1 MKGIVTKS
9 TGSWYTVRLENG
21 TTIECRLKGVFRTKG
36 IKSTNPVAVGDR
48 VVIERDHEMKGSV
61 ITQIEDR
68 DNYVIRKSVNLS
80 KRSHII
86 AANVD
91 QAVLIATVEQPKT
104 LQGFIDRFLV
114 AAEAYD
120 IPAVIVFN
128 KIDLYSDESIDE
140 LEFFDLMY
148 RDIGYRVLATSALT
162 GDGIDDL
169 ADVLK
174 GKVSLLSGNS
184 GVGKSTLINAIDP
197 KLDLKTGNISK
208 SHKLGQHTTT
218 FAEMFP
224 LAMGGDIIDTP
235 GIRSFGMI
243 DMEDA
248 EISHYFP
255 EIFEVSSGCRFNN
268 CMHINEPGC
277 AVLEALEK
285 GDISPTRYK
294 SYINI
299 LKGLDDENPYR
310 VDEFAE

>member
-21 TTIECRLKGVFRTKG
+21 SIIECRLKGVFRTKG

-48 VVIERDHEMKGSV
+48 VVIERDDEMKGSV
-61 ITQIEDR
+61 ITQIEER
-68 DNYVIRKSVNLS
+68 ENYVIRKSVNLS

-128 KIDLYSDESIDE
+128 KIDLYSDDSLDE
-140 LEFFDLMY
+140 LEFYDLMY
-148 RDIGYRVLATSALT
+148 RDIGYQVVVTSAVT
-162 GDGIDDL
+162 GDGLDDL
-169 ADVLK
+169 AEVLRD
-174 GKVSLLSGNS
+174 KVSLLSGNS

-197 KLDLKTGNISK
+197 DLDLKTGKISK

-224 LAMGGDIIDTP
+224 LSIGGDIIDTP
-235 GIRSFGMI
+235 GIRSFGMV

-255 EIFEVSSGCRFNN
+255 EIFEVSPQCKFNN
-268 CMHINEPGC
+268 CMHLNEPGC
-277 AVLEALEK
+277 AVLEAIEN

>member
-1 MKGIVTKS
+1 VKGIVTKS

-48 VVIERDHEMKGSV
+48 VVIERDDEMKGSV

>member
-21 TTIECRLKGVFRTKG
+21 PTIECRLKGVFRTKG

-48 VVIERDHEMKGSV
+48 VIVERDEEMKGSV
-61 ITQIEDR
+61 ITDIEDR

-148 RDIGYRVLATSALT
+148 RDIGYQVLATSAVT
-162 GDGIDDL
+162 GDGLDDL
-169 ADVLK
+169 SNVLR

-197 KLDLKTGNISK
+197 KLDLKTGKISK

-255 EIFEVSSGCRFNN
+255 EIFEVSSGCKFNN

-277 AVLEALEK
+277 AVLEALEN

>member
-21 TTIECRLKGVFRTKG
+21 SIIECRLKGVFRTKG

-48 VVIERDHEMKGSV
+48 VVVERDEEMKGSV
-61 ITQIEDR
+61 ITHIEDR

-140 LEFFDLMY
+140 LEFYDLMY
-148 RDIGYRVLATSALT
+148 RDIGYQVLATSAVT
-162 GDGIDDL
+162 GDGLDDL
-169 ADVLK
+169 ADVLRD
-174 GKVSLLSGNS
+174 KVSLLSGNS

-197 KLDLKTGNISK
+197 KLDLKTGTISK

-235 GIRSFGMI
+235 GIRSFGMV
-243 DMEDA
+243 DMENA

-255 EIFEVSSGCRFNN
+255 EIFEISASCKFNN
-268 CMHINEPGC
+268 CMHLNEPGC
-277 AVLEALEK
+277 AVLDALEN

>member
-1 MKGIVTKS
+1 VKGIVTKS

-21 TTIECRLKGVFRTKG
+21 STIECRLKGVFRTKG

-48 VVIERDHEMKGSV
+48 VTIERDEEVKGSV

-68 DNYVIRKSVNLS
+68 ENYVIRKSVNLS

-140 LEFFDLMY
+140 LEFYDLMY
-148 RDIGYRVLATSALT
+148 RDIGYQVLATSAVT
-162 GDGIDDL
+162 GDGMDDL
-169 ADVLK
+169 ADVLRD
-174 GKVSLLSGNS
+174 KVSLLSGNS

-197 KLDLKTGNISK
+197 DLDLKTGKISK

-224 LAMGGDIIDTP
+224 LSIGGDIIDTP
-235 GIRSFGMI
+235 GIRSFGMV

-255 EIFEVSSGCRFNN
+255 ELFELSSGCKFNN

-277 AVLEALEK
+277 AVLEALEN

>member
-9 TGSWYTVRLENG
+9 TGSWYSVRLDNG
-21 TTIECRLKGVFRTKG
+21 QNIDCRLKGVFRTKG

-48 VVIERDHEMKGSV
+48 VNVERDEELKASV
-61 ITQIEDR
+61 ISQIEDR
-68 DNYVIRKSVNLS
+68 RNYVIRKSVNLS

-104 LQGFIDRFLV
+104 LLGFIDRFLV
-114 AAEAYD
+114 ASEAYD

-128 KIDLYSDESIDE
+128 KIDIYSPSALSD
-140 LEFFDLMY
+140 LEFYTLMY
-148 RDIGYRVLATSALT
+148 RHIGYRVLTTSAVT
-162 GDGIDDL
+162 GEGLEEFAELLRDR
-169 ADVLK
+169 
-174 GKVSLLSGNS
+174 VSLLSGNS
-184 GVGKSTLINAIDP
+184 GVGKSTLINAIDEN
-197 KLDLKTGNISK
+197 LDLKTGSISK

-224 LAMGGDIIDTP
+224 LSFGGDIIDTP
-235 GIRSFGMI
+235 GIRSFGMV
-243 DMEDA
+243 DMDGG

-255 EIFEVSSGCRFNN
+255 EIFALSKDCKFHN
-268 CMHINEPGC
+268 CMHVNEPGC
-277 AVLEALEK
+277 AVRRGLEE
-285 GDISPTRYK
+285 GEISPTRFK

>member
-21 TTIECRLKGVFRTKG
+21 QNIDCRLKGVFRTKG

-48 VVIERDHEMKGSV
+48 VNVERDEELKASV
-61 ITQIEDR
+61 ISQIEDR
-68 DNYVIRKSVNLS
+68 RNYVIRKSVNLS

-104 LQGFIDRFLV
+104 LLGFIDRFLV
-114 AAEAYD
+114 ASEAYD

-128 KIDLYSDESIDE
+128 KIDIYSESALSD
-140 LEFFDLMY
+140 LEFYTLMY
-148 RDIGYRVLATSALT
+148 RHIGYRVLTTSAVT
-162 GDGIDDL
+162 GEGLEEFAELLRDR
-169 ADVLK
+169 
-174 GKVSLLSGNS
+174 VSLLSGNS
-184 GVGKSTLINAIDP
+184 GVGKSTLINAIDEN
-197 KLDLKTGNISK
+197 LDLKTGSISK

-224 LAMGGDIIDTP
+224 LSFGGDIIDTP
-235 GIRSFGMI
+235 GIRSFGMV
-243 DMEDA
+243 DMDGG

-255 EIFEVSSGCRFNN
+255 EIFALSKDCKFHN
-268 CMHINEPGC
+268 CMHVNEPGC
-277 AVLEALEK
+277 AVRRGLEE
-285 GDISPTRYK
+285 GEISPTRFK